1 MFLEVTSFHASI
13 WELIKQVADFIEQ
26 KMDGQTDEWLDG
38 IVLFIYTV
46 NLQYCINCYSHLT
59 LNMIWWGDKDWRIGT
74 DEGGRRRGL
83 F

>member
-1 MFLEVTSFHASI
+1 
-13 WELIKQVADFIEQ
+13 LIKQVADFIEQ

-59 LNMIWWGDKDWRIGT
+59 LNMIW
-74 DEGGRRRGL
+74 
-83 F
+83 